1 MSLHR
6 PSFVPFLFLSGK
18 LPRLYLS
25 FAFAS
30 LGRSSPGGDLLINAY
45 WLLYIIDLLPL
56 LAIATM
62 VVLVILIAIHWRD
75 LSDGLGLGMAGR
87 RKKKGGGKHRLLKFL
102 VVLYS
107 WTFALVFLLTNCK
120 GVLCGGTNSLS
131 QTLHSNFLT
140 NGSNDPSS
148 IALRGFANSFSG
160 IVQLGWF
167 IPAFFGLALVSL
179 LVIAR
184 SFLVSWRESKRAARA
199 EISDNINA
207 GLEAVHD
214 AIKIISESQIADP
227 RSRIIACYQRL
238 VRTVSA
244 LGAPISPDQTARE
257 LEREI
262 RRIFLLDGNGVRDL
276 TKLFEE
282 ARYSIHPITEVQSL
296 EAGQY
301 LREIEEELQ
310 HRAESMSLG
319 QPPPLI
325 VQEASIDRSNLTFE
339 T

>member
-1 MSLHR
+1 LALNRRSLLL
-6 PSFVPFLFLSGK
+6 FVGALLV
-18 LPRLYLS
+18 LS
-25 FAFAS
+25 FAFGS

-87 RKKKGGGKHRLLKFL
+87 RKKKAVGKHRLLKFL
-102 VVLYS
+102 VVLYA
-107 WTFALVFLLTNCK
+107 WAFALIFLLTNCK
-120 GVLCGGTNSLS
+120 GVLCGGANGLS
-131 QTLHSNFLT
+131 NDLHSNFLS

-148 IALRGFANSFSG
+148 IALRGFASSFGG

-167 IPAFFGLALVSL
+167 MPAFFGLALVSS
-179 LVIAR
+179 LVMAR

-262 RRIFLLDGNGVRDL
+262 RRIFLLDGNSVRDL

-282 ARYSIHPITEVQSL
+282 ARYSMHPITEVQSL

-310 HRAESMSLG
+310 HRAESMSLA
-319 QPPPLI
+319 QSPPLI
-325 VQEASIDRSNLTFE
+325 FQEASIARAN
-339 T
+339 